1 VLDLYGVYDTYNAS
15 PTEYEADY
23 KALLSDWSMVGQ
35 DIFSAMKQFERSL
48 PPSGI
53 PRRDELSE
61 AGQQMSFFS

>member
-1 VLDLYGVYDTYNAS
+1 
-15 PTEYEADY
+15 
-23 KALLSDWSMVGQ
+23 MVGQ

>member
-1 VLDLYGVYDTYNAS
+1 
-15 PTEYEADY
+15 
-23 KALLSDWSMVGQ
+23 MVGQ

-61 AGQQMSFFS
+61 AGQQMSFFSWVHESRGKTRSGSDDAGCH